1 MSATI
6 KSAAAIITLIAVVSA
21 LVGWFAPDSIKCLF
35 FVGLCLWL
43 TLAFLKEATHA

>member
-6 KSAAAIITLIAVVSA
+6 KSAAAIITLIVSASA
-21 LVGWFAPDSIKCLF
+21 LVGWFAPDSIKFLF

-43 TLAFLKEATHA
+43 TLAALKEAPNA